1 MQPLFSHVRL
11 VLSTYDT
18 QRSTFSLLHYTYIRS
33 TLYDGENSLSRCV
46 SIIVQDSD
54 NTGLFISRST
64 AVFIV
69 PEKAYIC
76 VKYYFTQMLTLFPL
90 LGYFFVFSCSLLPI
104 LAKKMCVAYL
114 PD

>member
-18 QRSTFSLLHYTYIRS
+18 QRSTFSILHYTYIRS

-54 NTGLFISRST
+54 NTGLFIFPFYSCFYCSRESLHLRK
-64 AVFIV
+64 I
-69 PEKAYIC
+69 
-76 VKYYFTQMLTLFPL
+76 LF
-90 LGYFFVFSCSLLPI
+90 YANVNFVSSVTFFRIFV
-104 LAKKMCVAYL
+104 
-114 PD
+114 